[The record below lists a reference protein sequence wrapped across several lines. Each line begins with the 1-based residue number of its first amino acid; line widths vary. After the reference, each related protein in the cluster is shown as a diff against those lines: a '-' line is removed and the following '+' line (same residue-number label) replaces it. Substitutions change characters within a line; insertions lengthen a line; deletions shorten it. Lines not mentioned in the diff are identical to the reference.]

1 MEVFWPALLKIESDE
16 HLLYCSDRETL
27 TSEIASLILPISK
40 EDFIVDSLGQQFY
53 FKSDGEL
60 LHGDSKYSL
69 TELTQLIKAHLSA
82 LNHCCVTKLR
92 FNNFQQA
99 VAAVAT

>member
-16 HLLYCSDRETL
+16 HLLYYSDRETL
-27 TSEIASLILPISK
+27 TSEIASLILPISQ

-53 FKSDGEL
+53 FKNGGEL
-60 LHGDSKYSL
+60 RSSDTRYSL
-69 TELTQLIKAHLSA
+69 AELTQLIKAHLSA

-99 VAAVAT
+99 IAAVAA

>member
-1 MEVFWPALLKIESDE
+1 MEVFWPVLLKIEGDE
-16 HLLYCSDRETL
+16 HLIYCSDELTL
-27 TSEIASLILPISK
+27 CSEIASLILPISK

-53 FKSDGEL
+53 FYNDGEFQCS
-60 LHGDSKYSL
+60 DSKYSL
-69 TELTQLIKAHLSA
+69 TELTKMIRAHLSA

-99 VAAVAT
+99 IAAVAT

>member
-1 MEVFWPALLKIESDE
+1 MQVNWPALLKIEGDE
-16 HLLYCSDRETL
+16 HLLYCSDLETL

-40 EDFIVDSLGQQFY
+40 DDFIVDSQGQQFH
-53 FKSDGEL
+53 FKNDGEL
-60 LHGDSKYSL
+60 SLSDTVYSL
-69 TELTQLIKAHLSA
+69 TEFTQLIRAHLSA

-99 VAAVAT
+99 IAAVAT